1 MELNHL
7 DAAPRNPRE
16 EIVVV
21 MKTTDIGFEQFSN
34 ILVDIL
40 HSILDSF
47 VWHAAA
53 DRFRNTWPFSFMEWK
68 QAIRNRPRNQ
78 CVDAA

>member
-21 MKTTDIGFEQFSN
+21 MKTTDIGFEQLSN

-47 VWHAAA
+47 VWHGTLPQI
-53 DRFRNTWPFSFMEWK
+53 DSEIPGPSH
-68 QAIRNRPRNQ
+68 
-78 CVDAA
+78 